1 MQDRAETAMPLF
13 SLFSG
18 GTAHGCTEDDDY
30 DVDDVE
36 VLQLVSLIDSRRRPE
51 GSSGARCKTTGA
63 RAEARAVGTTQPLAP
78 EVSFGHLGH
87 QAAGSGGRIDPP
99 HDRKKTICLGVLL
112 LICALR
118 VIWAWVSEIPEQA
131 RQSCKAICR
140 RDKAG
145 R

>member
-87 QAAGSGGRIDPP
+87 QAL
-99 HDRKKTICLGVLL
+99 H
-112 LICALR
+112 
-118 VIWAWVSEIPEQA
+118 
-131 RQSCKAICR
+131 RQSGPKLSCSIAQMMLKMMLFEQ
-140 RDKAG
+140 
-145 R
+145 

>member
-1 MQDRAETAMPLF
+1 MQDRAENSDASF

-63 RAEARAVGTTQPLAP
+63 RAESRAVGTTQPLAP

-87 QAAGSGGRIDPP
+87 RVDFADAVKLELGQLLLSPPP
-99 HDRKKTICLGVLL
+99 HISRMIAPV
-112 LICALR
+112 
-118 VIWAWVSEIPEQA
+118 V
-131 RQSCKAICR
+131 
-140 RDKAG
+140 
-145 R
+145 

>member
-78 EVSFGHLGH
+78 EVSLRTSGPLRPHSRYRMDSMLDRVMGCMDRMLGL
-87 QAAGSGGRIDPP
+87 AFS
-99 HDRKKTICLGVLL
+99 
-112 LICALR
+112 
-118 VIWAWVSEIPEQA
+118 
-131 RQSCKAICR
+131 
-140 RDKAG
+140 
-145 R
+145 